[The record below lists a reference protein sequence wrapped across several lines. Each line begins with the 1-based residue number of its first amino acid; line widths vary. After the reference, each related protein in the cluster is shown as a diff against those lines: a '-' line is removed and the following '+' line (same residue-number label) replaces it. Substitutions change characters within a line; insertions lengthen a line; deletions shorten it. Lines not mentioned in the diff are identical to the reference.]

1 MERYDTVVI
10 GAGISGLL
18 SALALSKEGK
28 KVLVLEKENYIGGVC
43 RSYEVDGYRVDTG
56 PHAITRLESGPLR
69 ELMNRYF
76 DVIPQFVPF
85 GKYYVRIGSD
95 IKQFPWNINAW
106 LTFNFLPITDRL
118 LLMRSLFD
126 VLYMSSAGRDLST
139 VPLYEVIPTN
149 ISTRTNRFLEW
160 LCYFMVG
167 TSMKNTPIS
176 RFIDNKSHKPNSIP
190 YIGRLYDL
198 LITEGATDQ
207 GYPRGGLQ
215 SIVSSIL
222 ASFPK
227 NKVEIRTNED
237 VLKIQCDERVEKV
250 ITKENSYDCST
261 AIYSGF
267 ASDLPDLIDGLPEE
281 YTKNLVAIKKVNS
294 LTIWLGLTKNIFKN
308 YGSEMWIDSEPYA
321 WVVPTSNYDHTLAPK
336 GKHLAGFVFILPGEY
351 NASTTKKKAFD
362 AIVDVFPHIEKHIDM
377 IHHQELIPEKAS
389 WGINSGFGNVRTPIQ
404 NLYCVGTDTEKR
416 SAGVSRAA
424 YSVLKCLDIMGSD
437 LGSG

>member
-1 MERYDTVVI
+1 MKRYDVVVI

-28 KVLVLEKENYIGGVC
+28 KALVLEKEDYIGGVC

-69 ELMNRYF
+69 ELMDRYF

-95 IKQFPWNINAW
+95 IKQFPWSINAW
-106 LTFNFLPITDRL
+106 LTFNLLPRTDRL

-126 VLYMSSAGRDLST
+126 VLYMSSAGKDLST
-139 VPLYEVIPTN
+139 IPLYEIIPTN
-149 ISTRTNRFLEW
+149 ISIRTNRFLEW

-176 RFIDNKSHKPNSIP
+176 RFIDNKSHKPNSMP
-190 YIGRLYDL
+190 YMGRLYDL
-198 LITEGATDQ
+198 LVTEGATDQ

-227 NKVEIRTNED
+227 NKVDIRTNED
-237 VLKIQCDERVEKV
+237 VLKIQCDESVEKV
-250 ITKENSYDCST
+250 VTKESSYDCST
-261 AIYSGF
+261 AIYSGL

-281 YTKNLVAIKKVNS
+281 YTKNLVSIKK
-294 LTIWLGLTKNIFKN
+294 L
-308 YGSEMWIDSEPYA
+308 
-321 WVVPTSNYDHTLAPK
+321 
-336 GKHLAGFVFILPGEY
+336 
-351 NASTTKKKAFD
+351 
-362 AIVDVFPHIEKHIDM
+362 
-377 IHHQELIPEKAS
+377 IH
-389 WGINSGFGNVRTPIQ
+389 
-404 NLYCVGTDTEKR
+404 
-416 SAGVSRAA
+416 
-424 YSVLKCLDIMGSD
+424 
-437 LGSG
+437 